1 MAKLQSPQGTFKILV
16 ANLQGGSDPSKGTA
30 GNPVKIRT
38 GFVQTLV
45 PEVSRVGFVGK
56 IISPQNPGTTTY
68 TGKLLYTV
76 QDVPVAASATVLVA
90 SNDFSYAA
98 SLMVGPYTVTSGED
112 YTVGAG
118 VNDTATALAAALNNL
133 PGIDAS
139 AIAATVTITGP
150 FGPEGNDWTFSAV
163 YRGSVQNFT
172 LSNTTGFL
180 TGAEPTL
187 GPIEIL
193 P

>member
-16 ANLQGGSDPSKGTA
+16 ANLQGGSDPSKGTT

-45 PEVSRVGFVGK
+45 PEVSRTGFVGK
-56 IISPQNPGTTTY
+56 VTSPQAPGTTTY
-68 TGKLLYTV
+68 MGKLHYTV
-76 QDVPVAASATVLVA
+76 DNVPVAATGTVLVA
-90 SNDFSYAA
+90 SNDFSYTA

-118 VNDTATALAAALNNL
+118 VNATATALAAALNNL
-133 PGIDAS
+133 PGIDAV
-139 AIAATVTITGP
+139 AVAATVTITGP
-150 FGPEGNDWTFSAV
+150 FGPEGNDWPLYAV

-172 LSNTTGFL
+172 LSPTAGFL
-180 TGAEPTL
+180 AGAEPTV
-187 GPIEIL
+187 GPVEIL